1 MTNARSIITGALTF
15 RLNRLSPGET
25 MDADLAA
32 LCLDGLNHIV
42 DEIDGAKGSLFREI
56 LTAGTVTS
64 STGTLGT
71 TWATLSPGDQIL
83 GATYNDGSNDIVLDP
98 LTMEQYHALP
108 VKTQAGDPLYFA
120 HDGAATIYFYPVPTS
135 RSVTL
140 RTRETVADFA
150 DLDTDY
156 VMPKGY
162 ESFFSALLAELMA
175 PVLTGGIKAP
185 LVRAASA
192 ARRRMVTQNLNPA
205 IVNGTGREWNIYR
218 GWV

>member
-120 HDGAATIYFYPVPTS
+120 HDGAATVYFYPVPTS

-140 RTRETVADFA
+140 RTRETVANFA
-150 DLDTDY
+150 DLDTAY

-175 PVLTGGIKAP
+175 PVLTGGISVA

-205 IVNGTGREWNIYR
+205 IVNGTGREWNIYQ

>member
-1 MTNARSIITGALTF
+1 MTTARAIITGALRF
-15 RLNRLSPGET
+15 RINKLSPGET
-25 MDADLAA
+25 LDADTAA
-32 LCLDGLNHIV
+32 ACLDGLNHIV
-42 DEIDGAKGSLFREI
+42 DEVDGAKGSLFREI

-71 TWATLSPGDQIL
+71 TWATLAPGDLIL
-83 GATYNDGSNDIVLDP
+83 GATYNDGAQDIPITP

-108 VKTQAGDPLYFA
+108 VKTQAGDPVHYA
-120 HDGAATIYFYPVPTS
+120 HDGGATVYFYPVPTNQ
-135 RSVTL
+135 SVTL
-140 RTRETVADFA
+140 RTREAVAAFA
-150 DLDTDY
+150 DLDTVY

-175 PVLTGGIKAP
+175 PVLTGGITAP

-205 IVNGTGREWNIYR
+205 IVNGTGREWNIYQ

>member
-1 MTNARSIITGALTF
+1 MTTARAIITGSLTF
-15 RLNRLSPGET
+15 RLNKLSPGET
-25 MDADLAA
+25 LDADTAATCLA
-32 LCLDGLNHIV
+32 GLNHIV
-42 DEIDGAKGSLFREI
+42 DEVDGAKGSLFREI
-56 LTAGTVTS
+56 LTAGTVTAA
-64 STGTLGT
+64 TGALGT

-175 PVLTGGIKAP
+175 PVLTGGISVA

-205 IVNGTGREWNIYR
+205 IVNGTGREWNIYQ

>member
-1 MTNARSIITGALTF
+1 MTNARSIITGTLTF

-42 DEIDGAKGSLFREI
+42 DEIDGAKGCLFREI

-83 GATYNDGSNDIVLDP
+83 GATYNDGSNDIVPDP

-162 ESFFSALLAELMA
+162 ESFFSALLAELVA
-175 PVLTGGIKAP
+175 EVLKGTLTPAI
-185 LVRAASA
+185 VRAASM
-192 ARRRMVTQNLNPA
+192 ARRRMTTQNLDPA
-205 IVNGTGREWNIYR
+205 IVNGSQRAWNIYQ